1 MESTMVI
8 KVRYGDMLRR
18 FSVKVDENNR
28 LDLDINGLRSKVV
41 DLFSFSSDTDFILTY
56 VDDDGDVVT
65 LVNGDDL
72 DEMMSQHLSFLKI
85 NVHLRN
91 KEKGQSHNKSD
102 GSSTRMTPE
111 SSFQNVFPGISEVLK
126 SMPEPLPEFCSQLL
140 LDIASKAVASPVL
153 SELAQSFIRLGNQN
167 SHSSSRTSSVPE
179 VSTQNVA
186 TECPTPPLGADSRAS
201 KNDDFHQETGSK
213 FQCSGFSTKNRKI
226 INSENVTKNTGEPI
240 ASGLSI
246 GKPAIAARSSSSFDG
261 KEKEKRSDAFLKL
274 GNSHCSPATSVDRR
288 FINECPFSGI
298 PWAPQPYSRTAGIE
312 PVSSSS
318 GNTESAGSMFHKGPI
333 VNSSDYVGSVGNMFH
348 KGVICDGCGA
358 RPITGPRFK
367 SRVKDNYDLCSIC
380 FAKMGN
386 EADYIRIDRPVSC
399 RYPRMKAFN
408 HRFPLSGPRI
418 IDPLRSSVKQ
428 TKLDSHFVA
437 DVNVFDGTVMT
448 PRTPFTKIWR
458 LLNSGTSNWPHG
470 SQLVWTGG
478 HKFSHSLSVEIEV
491 PEDGL
496 PPGQEIEIAVDF
508 TTPPFCGQY
517 TSYWSMASPSGHKF
531 GQRVWVLIQVDEVLG
546 IPDSNYSQ
554 ALDLN
559 LPPIPIN
566 PSQEGVEKN
575 SKTPAVSDGVLFPRD
590 SIPIFEQVKPDHSLS
605 HPDLQFLVD
614 EGILVVEGPAATS
627 SKDDNLG
634 SSCSAVDCHGVL
646 PSSTNVP
653 SKSCPFIDFPAPT
666 PPANPFPTPSPKLS
680 PASSEHVIANNAN
693 NGNNGNNGNNL
704 VEETLLKTLEDMGFK
719 QVDLNK
725 EVLKRNEYD
734 LGKSVDELCGVAEW
748 DPILDE
754 LEEMGFNDKEMNKRL
769 LMKNNGSMKQVVME
783 LLYGEKA

>member
-8 KVRYGDMLRR
+8 KVRYGEMLRR

-28 LDLDINGLRSKVV
+28 LDIDINRLRAKVV

-65 LVNGDDL
+65 LVNDDDL
-72 DEMMSQHLSFLKI
+72 DEMMNQHLSFLKI

-102 GSSTRMTPE
+102 GSSTRMTSE
-111 SSFQNVFPGISEVLK
+111 RSFQNVCTGISEVLK

-140 LDIASKAVASPVL
+140 LDIASKAVTSPVL
-153 SELAQSFIRLGNQN
+153 SELAQSFIRLGNPN
-167 SHSSSRTSSVPE
+167 AHTGSRTSSVPE
-179 VSTQNVA
+179 ASTQNVA
-186 TECPTPPLGADSRAS
+186 TECPMPPLGADSRAS
-201 KNDDFHQETGSK
+201 KNDDFHQEAGSK
-213 FQCSGFSTKNRKI
+213 FQCSGSSKNRKI

-246 GKPAIAARSSSSFDG
+246 GKPAIAARSSNCFDR
-261 KEKEKRSDAFLKL
+261 KEKEKHNDAFLKL
-274 GNSHCSPATSVDRR
+274 GNSHCSPATSMDRR
-288 FINECPFSGI
+288 FINECPFSGM
-298 PWAPQPYSRTAGIE
+298 PWAPQPYSRTVD

-318 GNTESAGSMFHKGPI
+318 GNVESAGSESHKGPI
-333 VNSSDYVGSVGNMFH
+333 VNSSDYIGSGGNMFH

-418 IDPLRSSVKQ
+418 IDPFRTVKQ

-437 DVNVFDGTVMT
+437 DVNVFDGTMML

-458 LLNSGTSNWPHG
+458 LLNSGTSNWPRG

-508 TTPPFCGQY
+508 TTPSFCGQY

-531 GQRVWVLIQVDEVLG
+531 GQRLWVLIQVDEAFEM
-546 IPDSNYSQ
+546 PNSNFSQ

-575 SKTPAVSDGVLFPRD
+575 STPAVSEGVLFPRD
-590 SIPIFEQVKPDHSLS
+590 SIPIVEQVKPDHNLSVS

-614 EGILVVEGPAATS
+614 EGILVVQSPAATS
-627 SKDDNLG
+627 SKEDNLG
-634 SSCSAVDCHGVL
+634 SSCSAVDRQGVV
-646 PSSTNVP
+646 PCSTTVP
-653 SKSCPFIDFPAPT
+653 PESCPFIDFPAPT
-666 PPANPFPTPSPKLS
+666 PPANPFPKPSPKVS

-693 NGNNGNNGNNL
+693 NANNL

-754 LEEMGFNDKEMNKRL
+754 LEEMGFNDKERNKRL